1 MNDDDWE
8 KYGDSG
14 FTVINLNDDS
24 YVTSTSE
31 KSLQFSYT
39 WYQNYNWFPVNENF
53 EIAAGAPATPIRTPI
68 ISKYSYMIDG
78 YDYAE
83 SMKHDGYG
91 LSQRFWFRPLRTDCY
106 VYTRTYPVERV
117 QIYTPR
123 NEYESL
129 NLSYKDTER
138 SLLTDYFNISAYLSA
153 NYIEIDAYLSP
164 DEYNRIKS
172 GSLVHV
178 DSDLYI
184 PVEVNGYD
192 PSGNNPTTV
201 KLMKKVN

>member
-1 MNDDDWE
+1 M
-8 KYGDSG
+8 
-14 FTVINLNDDS
+14 
-24 YVTSTSE
+24 
-31 KSLQFSYT
+31 
-39 WYQNYNWFPVNENF
+39 
-53 EIAAGAPATPIRTPI
+53 
-68 ISKYSYMIDG
+68 
-78 YDYAE
+78 
-83 SMKHDGYG
+83 
-91 LSQRFWFRPLRTDCY
+91 
-106 VYTRTYPVERV
+106 

>member
-1 MNDDDWE
+1 
-8 KYGDSG
+8 
-14 FTVINLNDDS
+14 
-24 YVTSTSE
+24 
-31 KSLQFSYT
+31 
-39 WYQNYNWFPVNENF
+39 
-53 EIAAGAPATPIRTPI
+53 
-68 ISKYSYMIDG
+68 MIDG

-91 LSQRFWFRPLRTDCY
+91 LAQRLWFRPTSTECY
-106 VYTRTYPVERV
+106 VYTRTYPAERV

-123 NEYESL
+123 NEYNGL

-138 SLLTDYFNISAYLSA
+138 SLLTDYFNIGAYLSA
-153 NYIEIDAYLSP
+153 NYIEIEVYLNP
-164 DEYNRIKS
+164 TEYDRIKG

-184 PVEVNGYD
+184 PVEIEGYD
-192 PSGNNPTTV
+192 PSGNNPTTL